1 MTAKEQKNNLVPR
14 PNRLIRLSWRVT
26 SHQESSRTIENE
38 AGKKRRLPSLSHQ
51 GINSWS
57 LNQHLFSQFTP
68 NNSLVTVL
76 MIMMTTSPSTNKACL
91 LMINSTSWLC
101 TIFKTD
107 DPNGRHWLTQKL
119 HYTTT
124 TTLSNVRELK
134 TFLDCG
140 FRIPDSLSW
149 NLDFGF
155 RIPWTVFQIPK
166 PRILDFLRFRIPQAK
181 LSRILESRFPHM
193 GRTRIESVSH
203 VLKYSNNHNLHKKIK
218 SSSNLVV
225 VTEAS
230 QD

>member
-1 MTAKEQKNNLVPR
+1 MHYIQDWWSKR
-14 PNRLIRLSWRVT
+14 T
-26 SHQESSRTIENE
+26 SLTHSETSLDYNYLACEPQTHFRE
-38 AGKKRRLPSLSHQ
+38 ATTGNASAVRRL
-51 GINSWS
+51 
-57 LNQHLFSQFTP
+57 
-68 NNSLVTVL
+68 
-76 MIMMTTSPSTNKACL
+76 
-91 LMINSTSWLC
+91 
-101 TIFKTD
+101 
-107 DPNGRHWLTQKL
+107 
-119 HYTTT
+119 TT

-155 RIPWTVFQIPK
+155 RIPWTVSQIPK

>member
-1 MTAKEQKNNLVPR
+1 MTAKQQKHNLVPR
-14 PNRLIRLSWRVT
+14 PNRLIRLSLTCDVT
-26 SHQESSRTIENE
+26 SGIVEDDWERGWQ
-38 AGKKRRLPSLSHQ
+38 KWRLSSLSHQ

-68 NNSLVTVL
+68 NDSLVTVL
-76 MIMMTTSPSTNKACL
+76 MIMIMMTTSPSTNQACL

-140 FRIPDSLSW
+140 FRIPDSLS
-149 NLDFGF
+149 
-155 RIPWTVFQIPK
+155 
-166 PRILDFLRFRIPQAK
+166 
-181 LSRILESRFPHM
+181 
-193 GRTRIESVSH
+193 
-203 VLKYSNNHNLHKKIK
+203 
-218 SSSNLVV
+218 
-225 VTEAS
+225 
-230 QD
+230 